1 MHEKKLGNK
10 IRIRPFKQI
19 GDRMSCPKSILISA
33 YLDEELRG
41 SDRAALEA
49 HVQVCA
55 QCGAALKDMQSLRAA
70 FSNRSRHQAPY
81 GFATRVMARTAE
93 LERKKS
99 PWFVPLSIRFAE
111 AAVLLIVIT
120 VGVLAG
126 RVMTNAFP
134 VAPPVAQTTSIA
146 SSLSLD
152 LFDATPPG
160 SPGGAYLA
168 MTEVKNEK

>member
-1 MHEKKLGNK
+1 
-10 IRIRPFKQI
+10 
-19 GDRMSCPKSILISA
+19 MSCPKTKFISA
-33 YLDEELRG
+33 YLDKEIGLGEKTAFETHLQGCNRCSHTLEELR
-41 SDRAALEA
+41 SFR
-49 HVQVCA
+49 
-55 QCGAALKDMQSLRAA
+55 MA
-70 FSNRSRHQAPY
+70 FAYAERHPAPY
-81 GFATRVMARTAE
+81 GFATRVMARTAA

-99 PWFVPLSIRFAE
+99 PWFVPFFIRFAE

-126 RVMTNAFP
+126 KIMTNSSPTAK
-134 VAPPVAQTTSIA
+134 TTNIA

-168 MTEVKNEK
+168 MTEVSHEK